1 MATFVQSPLPRVQKS
16 AWLPEGTPQTFVG
29 CMDAWVESQGTSGSV
44 IWENVILVD
53 IDLEG
58 VERTAGKDLSEEEE
72 LKLGPQG

>member
-1 MATFVQSPLPRVQKS
+1 
-16 AWLPEGTPQTFVG
+16 
-29 CMDAWVESQGTSGSV
+29 MDAWVESQGTSGSV